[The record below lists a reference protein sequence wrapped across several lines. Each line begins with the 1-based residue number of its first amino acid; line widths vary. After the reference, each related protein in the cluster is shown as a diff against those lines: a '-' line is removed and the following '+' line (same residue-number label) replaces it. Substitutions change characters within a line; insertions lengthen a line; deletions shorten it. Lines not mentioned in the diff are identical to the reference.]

1 MITIKYPNRKQI
13 KVEIEKILDEA
24 GLEKQPVYEN
34 EIQRESYLPVVIF
47 ACMLLVVNVLIFSG
61 RLGNRSVIDD
71 VTGTANKEETE
82 VILQSEEQIEQN
94 ELEEHYLAGKTQQEI
109 EAIYET
115 MKELV
120 ENYSIYRSGF
130 HNNTELTGETIYR
143 NGEVA
148 KNASRIV
155 KGPFAGV
162 EIYQQFLDETF
173 TDEKKSEIIESG
185 YYFEYNGVMYCQSVG
200 VAQINIDSESVR
212 EVTDG
217 VDWVEAV
224 FTVKGQQNY
233 QDYSMRVRFE
243 LEEDELRIAEY
254 KFY

>member
-1 MITIKYPNRKQI
+1 M
-13 KVEIEKILDEA
+13 KVEIEKILEEA

-82 VILQSEEQIEQN
+82 VILQSDEQIGQN
-94 ELEEHYLAGKTQQEI
+94 ESDGHYLAGKTQQEI

-115 MKELV
+115 MKGLV
-120 ENYSIYRSGF
+120 ENYSIYRSEF
-130 HNNTELTGETIYR
+130 HNNTEPAKETIYR

-148 KNASRIV
+148 KNVSKIV
-155 KGPFAGV
+155 KGHFAGV
-162 EIYQQFLDETF
+162 ENYQQFLDETF

-185 YYFEYNGVMYCQSVG
+185 YYFEYEGVMYCQSVG
-200 VAQINIDSESVR
+200 VAQINIDPKSIH

-217 VDWVEAV
+217 ADWIEAV

-233 QDYSMRVRFE
+233 PDYSMKVRFE
-243 LEEDELRIAEY
+243 PEDEGLRIAEY